1 MNKKIRGFNT
11 IFFLLFVIILSVSSQ
26 ARADWASDFLDQMK
40 NNTNLQKSSNVET
53 QGSYGY
59 HGGGFSY
66 TYQNQTLQPFNV
78 KAPSMSAGC
87 GGISFDF
94 GAFEFLN
101 EESLVA
107 FLEQLLQAA
116 PGYAFELAMQILCPS
131 CLDIMNTMNQI
142 ANTLNGLQFD
152 ACGTMEALSGLA
164 SDSFN
169 QWVSTAEGQ
178 GYANYKQA
186 TEDYINKPLQKFN
199 EMLDKAFSC
208 IEGKEGCPKQF
219 FQGDKSLMQTIV
231 ESMDPSVKK
240 EFGAFL
246 ESPNISDDE
255 LAQVFRAIFG
265 DMAFTKRT
273 DATAEDA
280 AGSSEAHLVTYPGR
294 FVNTAQVAAYLA
306 FGDFGRTVQSPGNI
320 EEVDLVTATFTPDSG
335 KEGSFFKHTGW
346 KYIKTFS
353 QSARE
358 KLDSIT
364 EKFVERE
371 TLSDDELL
379 WLTLFKSPVY
389 KAFNMYS
396 ISNEAL
402 KSFSNNFKTVAGV
415 QMVYEFLSNANT
427 EILAGLAKFQQ
438 GVETAGYWS
447 AASNLPE
454 ETKFFKDRLRTMVE
468 NSYSMYIEAY
478 DLFSQNMQDNN
489 EMQRLQNLQKGM
501 YARHPVLGKKMF
513 TPGF

>member
-1 MNKKIRGFNT
+1 MNKNIKVFNA
-11 IFFLLFVIILSVSSQ
+11 ILLLLFIMILSVSNQ

-40 NNTNLQKSSNVET
+40 GNANLKASSNVQT

-66 TYQNQTLQPFNV
+66 TYQNQTVQPFNV

-101 EESLVA
+101 EESLIA
-107 FLEQLLQAA
+107 FLESLLNAA

-152 ACGTMEALSGLA
+152 ACGTMEVLSDMA
-164 SDSFN
+164 SDAFN
-169 QWVSTAEGQ
+169 QWTTTEAGK
-178 GYANYKQA
+178 GYRNYKKA
-186 TEDYINKPLQKFN
+186 TEDYIVKPLEKFDQI
-199 EMLDKAFSC
+199 LKKAFTC
-208 IEGKEGCPKQF
+208 IQGDGCPKPF
-219 FQGDKSLMQTIV
+219 FLGDKSLMQLIV
-231 ESMDPSVKK
+231 ESMDSDVKK

-255 LAQVFRAIFG
+255 LAKIFRAIFG
-265 DMAFTKRT
+265 DMAFTKKT
-273 DATAEDA
+273 NSTEDGVV
-280 AGSSEAHLVTYPGR
+280 GSSESHLVTYPGR
-294 FVNTAQVAAYLA
+294 FVNTAQVAVYLA
-306 FGDFGRTVQSPGNI
+306 FGDFGRTIQDPGDI
-320 EEVDLVTATFTPDSG
+320 ETMDLVIATFTPDGGDSV
-335 KEGSFFKHTGW
+335 SFFKHTGW
-346 KYIKTFS
+346 RDIKTFS
-353 QSARE
+353 HVSKE

-364 EKFVERE
+364 TKFINRE
-371 TLSDDELL
+371 TLNDEELL

-389 KAFNMYS
+389 KTFNMYS

-402 KSFSNNFKTVAGV
+402 KSFSSNFKTVAGV
-415 QMVYEFLSNANT
+415 QMVYEFLSHANT

-438 GVETAGYWS
+438 GVETAGFWS
-447 AASNLPE
+447 AASGIPE

-478 DLFSQNMQDNN
+478 DLFSRNMQNNN

-501 YARHPVLGKKMF
+501 FARHPVLGQKMF
-513 TPGF
+513 APGF